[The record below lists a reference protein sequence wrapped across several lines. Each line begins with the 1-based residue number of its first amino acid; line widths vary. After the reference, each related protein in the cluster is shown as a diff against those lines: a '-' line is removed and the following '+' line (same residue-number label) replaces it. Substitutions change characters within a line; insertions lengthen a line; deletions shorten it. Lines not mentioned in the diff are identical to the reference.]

1 MQPASHTAANAS
13 REVQK
18 GVRFLS
24 HTNTRTYI
32 CKSHRPSCAFAGE
45 KLKVCQLNIPTKFHN
60 LLASVLLLLLT
71 FLWFAFCA
79 VSFFVWLPKAKA
91 KVQANF
97 PKTSQRK
104 VDKNNNKNKN
114 KSNAAMCNKP
124 ESNNDNDNNNNK
136 ETELFKMHTNQMSKS
151 HICIS
156 TCASVACTLHIYMC
170 VCVCI
175 GSAWA

>member
-71 FLWFAFCA
+71 LLWFAFCA

-104 VDKNNNKNKN
+104 VDKNNNKNK
-114 KSNAAMCNKP
+114 SNAAMCNKP
-124 ESNNDNDNNNNK
+124 ESNDDNDNNNNN